1 MTNTP
6 HPEPTR
12 FHRLWPGL
20 SLVVIIFLAGSVLY
34 WIKGD
39 GGKEASQ
46 DCLPASETVK
56 ALSPLAKG
64 TIAALTFSSKPKPA
78 TPVTFE
84 GPDGKALSISDFKG
98 KSLVLNLWATWCGPC
113 HQELPLLSDYAAK
126 HADRGLRVLGFS
138 LDEPAALPEVREMAA
153 AWSFPVGLLGSAYAG
168 GYGRVWRIPVNF
180 TIDRNGLLADNGWDS
195 REPAWTTERLERIV
209 TPLLR

>member
-1 MTNTP
+1 MRSDTEGRSPRAWSRRAWLQTTGAVALGAGLGSP
-6 HPEPTR
+6 SHDARAASLEVG
-12 FHRLWPGL
+12 WPAPALVLRTIDGRSISTEDL
-20 SLVVIIFLAGSVLY
+20 RGHVVI
-34 WIKGD
+34 
-39 GGKEASQ
+39 
-46 DCLPASETVK
+46 
-56 ALSPLAKG
+56 
-64 TIAALTFSSKPKPA
+64 LTF
-78 TPVTFE
+78 
-84 GPDGKALSISDFKG
+84 
-98 KSLVLNLWATWCGPC
+98 WATWCGPC

-138 LDEPAALPEVREMAA
+138 LDEPASLPEVRKMAA
-153 AWSFPVGLLGSAYAG
+153 DWSFPVGLLGSAYAG

>member
-1 MTNTP
+1 METIDDDAVFQTQVIKAP
-6 HPEPTR
+6 KGQPV
-12 FHRLWPGL
+12 
-20 SLVVIIFLAGSVLY
+20 LVSFM
-34 WIKGD
+34 
-39 GGKEASQ
+39 
-46 DCLPASETVK
+46 
-56 ALSPLAKG
+56 
-64 TIAALTFSSKPKPA
+64 
-78 TPVTFE
+78 
-84 GPDGKALSISDFKG
+84 
-98 KSLVLNLWATWCGPC
+98 ATWCGPC

-138 LDEPAALPEVREMAA
+138 LDEPASLPEVREMAA

>member
-1 MTNTP
+1 MPSDQAWSRRAWLQTAGAAA
-6 HPEPTR
+6 
-12 FHRLWPGL
+12 LGAGL
-20 SLVVIIFLAGSVLY
+20 GSPAHEAHAASLEVGRPAPALVLRTIDGHSISTEDLRGHVVI
-34 WIKGD
+34 
-39 GGKEASQ
+39 
-46 DCLPASETVK
+46 
-56 ALSPLAKG
+56 
-64 TIAALTFSSKPKPA
+64 LTF
-78 TPVTFE
+78 
-84 GPDGKALSISDFKG
+84 
-98 KSLVLNLWATWCGPC
+98 WATWCGPC

-138 LDEPAALPEVREMAA
+138 LDEPASLPAVREMAA